1 MKNMKKIFIIII
13 LISALGI
20 SQRATAQEA
29 DATGF
34 IKTYAQ
40 PGGMLSFDWIIGVP
54 TGDMTDNFI
63 SDVSTRGFNM
73 EYRYLFNDPISVGGG
88 FSWQGFSQKYDRAT
102 YSTEGADITSTRF
115 NYLYTFPLYVNFH
128 YYPLKNNFIYPWVG
142 INVGMYSIDKQDQ
155 IGRYY
160 IQDKSW
166 QFGFQP
172 EIGAL
177 IRPNP
182 QGGFGFS
189 LKAKYNYILYNK
201 GNFNNL
207 AQLNL
212 YLGVAFVF

>member
-1 MKNMKKIFIIII
+1 MKKLFIVIT
-13 LISALGI
+13 LITVLGF
-20 SQRATAQEA
+20 SQKASAQEP

-34 IKTYAQ
+34 IRTYAQ

-54 TGDMTDNFI
+54 MGDMKNNNFI
-63 SDVSTRGFNM
+63 SEASTRGFNM
-73 EYRYLFNDPISVGGG
+73 EYRYLFNSPISVGGG

-102 YSTEGADITSTRF
+102 YTTDGAAITSTRF

-128 YYPLKNNFIYPWVG
+128 YYPIKNNTFYPWVG
-142 INVGMYSIDKQDQ
+142 INVGMFNIDKQDQ

-177 IRPNP
+177 IKPNP
-182 QGGFGFS
+182 HGGFGFTV
-189 LKAKYNYILYNK
+189 KAKYNYILYNK
-201 GNFNNL
+201 GNYNNL
-207 AQLNL
+207 TQLNI
-212 YLGVAFVF
+212 YIGAAFVF